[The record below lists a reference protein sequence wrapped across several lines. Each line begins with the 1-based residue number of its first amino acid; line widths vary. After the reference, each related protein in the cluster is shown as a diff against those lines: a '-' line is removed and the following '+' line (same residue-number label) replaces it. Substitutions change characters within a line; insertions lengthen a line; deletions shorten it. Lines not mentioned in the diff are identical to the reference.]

1 MLTVEE
7 INRELREIAD
17 YNLKVYTDMVYDEFV
32 SNMYENELIRY
43 ETERFYDE
51 EARFY
56 GEKGG
61 F

>member
-1 MLTVEE
+1 MLTVAE

-32 SNMYENELIRY
+32 SSMYENELIRY

-51 EARFY
+51 EALFY

>member
-32 SNMYENELIRY
+32 SSMYENELIRY